1 MPSPS
6 ADTRAPV
13 RTPRS
18 SATGVAVRIP
28 QPHACAHA
36 GPAEAARSAGGD
48 CEAAERD
55 PLRLAIL
62 DRDSGFVAVLLRRM
76 QAVGWHSSLLPAR
89 TSMKALA
96 DIDADVLIVDLSA
109 LGAKRWS
116 WLGKL
121 FQQRPDLRV
130 IVCSPSTSVSQRVLS
145 LRLGAEDWL
154 TKPCHPEE
162 LIARVEAIT
171 RGARRRPAR
180 NLEPV
185 RIGDVE
191 VRPDQYQAFAAG
203 RSIRLTQREYHMME
217 LLARGGGEIQQREW
231 IYETLWGRTM
241 SRNDR
246 SVDVCVHKLRRKLE
260 LASPGWRY
268 IHTHYGIGYRLAAEP
283 RVGDPVREL
292 RALDELCETSL
303 AA

>member
-1 MPSPS
+1 MPFPP
-6 ADTRAPV
+6 ADTRALV
-13 RTPRS
+13 RTTRS
-18 SATGVAVRIP
+18 SVAAVAVPIAQPGPFAGGGPVGVART
-28 QPHACAHA
+28 
-36 GPAEAARSAGGD
+36 AGGGR
-48 CEAAERD
+48 EVAEQE

-62 DRDSGFVAVLLRRM
+62 DRDSGFVAVLLKRM
-76 QAVGWHSSLLPAR
+76 QAVGWHSSLLPAGIS
-89 TSMKALA
+89 TKALA
-96 DIDADVLIVDLSA
+96 DVDADVLIVDLSA
-109 LGAKRWS
+109 VAAKRWS

-121 FQQRPDLRV
+121 CRQRPDLRV
-130 IVCSPSTSVSQRVLS
+130 VVCSPSTSVSQRVLS
-145 LRLGAEDWL
+145 LRVGVEDWL

-171 RGARRRPAR
+171 RGARRRPER
-180 NLEPV
+180 DLEPV

-191 VRPDQYQAFAAG
+191 VRPDQYQAFVAG

-217 LLARGGGEIQQREW
+217 LLARGGGEIQEREW
-231 IYETLWGRTM
+231 IYETLWGRKM

-283 RVGDPVREL
+283 RVGAPVREL
-292 RALDELCETSL
+292 RALDELCATSL